1 MTDQPA
7 TPDAD
12 RSPLGAF
19 APVVRRWPLLLLLAV
34 AGGVLGFLGFSLQKP
49 VYESAARIQVSKRYD
64 ANAGDGRMVYQEDYV
79 ATMTQIIV
87 SDEVLKTATLRLK
100 AAALAEDKDKGPAA
114 DEEADLIARLDRL
127 KAGLVI
133 VRVRDPNAVATT
145 SSSVLT
151 LKYAAGDPG
160 DAKTILDAVVEAVQE
175 YLKRGFSEAVKAQSD
190 EVSGAI
196 DRKQKDRDALRTRT
210 VELRTKLTDV
220 TTEELAVLRT
230 RVSANFERAFA
241 LELDLIKLDGKL
253 KGIEA
258 VGKAPAARQ
267 AKLRELTGLLRTPGE
282 AAGPTGPETVLLQL
296 TARRMELTERMGKDH
311 PTLKEVDGQIKFYQE
326 LAGRALVPSEAADE
340 LALYEGRLREDRAA
354 ADLQK
359 SKVRAQSNDDDDK
372 LRRGGRLQDEAEL
385 YRRQVD
391 EVGLEL
397 LRLEDRQKTLKDIQ
411 TKTADSSRA
420 YDARELD
427 KPRIGRK
434 VGPSLPTWLLPG
446 VVLGL
451 LAGVALAFL
460 AEMADQSFRS
470 PAEIRRRLGVP
481 VFGHIPPIRLD
492 QPATAD
498 VSAAYDPVLVAA
510 RRPKSVEA
518 ELYRGVRTQVL
529 VATAAAGHTLIQV
542 TSPNPGDGKSTTAA
556 NLAISLAQAG
566 KRVALIDAD
575 FRKPRVHALFA
586 LAKPE
591 VGLASVVDG
600 TADLDAA
607 IRPCDVDN
615 LFLLP
620 CGPRPTNPAELLAGE
635 RFAAILTDLKG
646 KFDHVVID
654 TPPLLVVSDPLVV
667 AQRADA
673 VVLVFGITRRSR
685 GQVERARE
693 LLADTGANLIG
704 VVVNGVDGPA
714 GGYSAGA
721 YKYGYHYEYQYTD
734 QYADDADASRT

>member
-1 MTDQPA
+1 MTDQPHA
-7 TPDAD
+7 DAD
-12 RSPLGAF
+12 RSPLGAL
-19 APVVRRWPLLLLLAV
+19 APVLRRWPLLLLLAV

-49 VYESAARIQVSKRYD
+49 VFESSARIQVSKRYD
-64 ANAGDGRMVYQEDYV
+64 SNAGDGRMVYLEDYV
-79 ATMTQIIV
+79 ATMTQIIA
-87 SDEVLKTATLRLK
+87 SDAVLGETARSLDAAQLAQPLPADETQRLDALK
-100 AAALAEDKDKGPAA
+100 AALG
-114 DEEADLIARLDRL
+114 IS
-127 KAGLVI
+127 
-133 VRVRDPNAVATT
+133 RVRDPNAVATT

-151 LKYAAGDPG
+151 LKYTAGDLG
-160 DAKTILDAVVEAVQE
+160 DTKKILDAVIKAVQK
-175 YLKRGFSEAVKAQSD
+175 YLDRGYTDAIKEQRD
-190 EVSGAI
+190 EVNKLILAKQGE
-196 DRKQKDRDALRTRT
+196 RKSRADKMMEYRGKLNEETLEELPLIRTR
-210 VELRTKLTDV
+210 L
-220 TTEELAVLRT
+220 
-230 RVSANFERAFA
+230 SATFNQWFA
-241 LELDLIKLDGKL
+241 LKLELIGLERDLAAIA
-253 KGIEA
+253 E
-258 VGKAPAARQ
+258 VGNSPAARQ
-267 AKLRELTGLLRTPGE
+267 AKLRQLTGVARTPGE
-282 AAGPTGPETVLLQL
+282 AAGPTGPEAVLLQL
-296 TARRMELTERMGKDH
+296 NARRLELTERMGKDH

-326 LAGRALVPSEAADE
+326 LAGRTASSAEPVDE
-340 LALYEGRLREDRAA
+340 LGLYVGRLRERKRAA
-354 ADLQK
+354 ELQREQLDMQMK
-359 SKVRAQSNDDDDK
+359 EDSEHLRKGGQHQDNAEL
-372 LRRGGRLQDEAEL
+372 LRREVDDLGVELGRLQD
-385 YRRQVD
+385 RQQTLTALD
-391 EVGLEL
+391 
-397 LRLEDRQKTLKDIQ
+397 QKATDTRK
-411 TKTADSSRA
+411 A

-427 KPRIGRK
+427 KPRDGRK
-434 VGPSLPTWLLPG
+434 IGPNLPTWLMPG

-460 AEMADQSFRS
+460 AEVADQSFRT

-498 VSAAYDPVLVAA
+498 VSAAYDPVLVVAC
-510 RRPKSVEA
+510 RPKSVEA

-529 VATAAAGHTLIQV
+529 VATAAAGHRLIQV

-575 FRKPRVHALFA
+575 FRKPRIHSLFA

-600 TADLDAA
+600 TTDLDAA

-620 CGPRPTNPAELLAGE
+620 CGPRPANPAELLAGE
-635 RFAAILTDLKG
+635 RFAAILTELKG

-704 VVVNGVDGPA
+704 VVVNGMDGPA
-714 GGYSAGA
+714 GGYGYSAGA
-721 YKYGYHYEYQYTD
+721 YKYGYKYEYQYTE
-734 QYADDADASRT
+734 QYADDASRT

>member
-1 MTDQPA
+1 MTDPPA

-19 APVVRRWPLLLLLAV
+19 APVLRRWPLLLLLAV
-34 AGGVLGFLGFSLQKP
+34 AGGVLGVLGFSLQKP

-64 ANAGDGRMVYQEDYV
+64 ANAGDGRMVYLEDYV
-79 ATMTQIIV
+79 ATMTQIIA
-87 SDEVLKTATLRLK
+87 SDAVLGETARTLDAAQLALPLPADETQRLDALK
-100 AAALAEDKDKGPAA
+100 AALG
-114 DEEADLIARLDRL
+114 
-127 KAGLVI
+127 I

-160 DAKTILDAVVEAVQE
+160 DTKKILDSVIRAVQK
-175 YLKRGFSEAVKAQSD
+175 YLDRGYSD
-190 EVSGAI
+190 ALKQQRDELTTLIERKKKEQDGLLKQLMGV
-196 DRKQKDRDALRTRT
+196 RKQLS
-210 VELRTKLTDV
+210 DV
-220 TTEELAVLRT
+220 TAEELPVLRT
-230 RVSANFERAFA
+230 RVSANFERSFGLK
-241 LELDLIKLDGKL
+241 LELIGLDRDLAAIA
-253 KGIEA
+253 E
-258 VGKAPAARQ
+258 VGKSPAGRL
-267 AKLRELTGLLRTPGE
+267 AKLRQVTGVARTPGE

-296 TARRMELTERMGKDH
+296 NARRLELTERMGKDH
-311 PTLKEVDGQIKFYQE
+311 PTLKEVDGQVKFYQE
-326 LAGRALVPSEAADE
+326 LVGRAAAPAEAVDE
-340 LALYEGRLREDRAA
+340 LGLYEGRLRERKKAA
-354 ADLQK
+354 ELQRDQIDAQLKKDSDDL
-359 SKVRAQSNDDDDK
+359 RD
-372 LRRGGRLQDEAEL
+372 GGRHQDNA
-385 YRRQVD
+385 
-391 EVGLEL
+391 EL
-397 LRLEDRQKTLKDIQ
+397 LRRQSDDLRVEIGRQQDRQQTLAALDQKESD
-411 TKTADSSRA
+411 TRRA
-420 YDARELD
+420 YDARVLD
-427 KPRIGRK
+427 DPRVGRK

-460 AEMADQSFRS
+460 AETADQSFRS

-498 VSAAYDPVLVAA
+498 VSAAYDPALVAA

-529 VATAAAGHTLIQV
+529 VATAAAGHRLIQV

-556 NLAISLAQAG
+556 NLAVSLAQAG

-575 FRKPRVHALFA
+575 FRKPRVHTLFA

-591 VGLASVVDG
+591 VGLAAVVDG

-607 IRPCDVDN
+607 LRPCDVDN

-646 KFDHVVID
+646 RFDHVVID

-685 GQVERARE
+685 GQVERAKE
-693 LLADTGANLIG
+693 LLTDTGANLIG
-704 VVVNGVDGPA
+704 VVVNGMDGPA
-714 GGYSAGA
+714 GGYGYSSGA
-721 YKYGYHYEYQYTD
+721 YKYGYHYEYQYTE
-734 QYADDADASRT
+734 QYAADADGRT